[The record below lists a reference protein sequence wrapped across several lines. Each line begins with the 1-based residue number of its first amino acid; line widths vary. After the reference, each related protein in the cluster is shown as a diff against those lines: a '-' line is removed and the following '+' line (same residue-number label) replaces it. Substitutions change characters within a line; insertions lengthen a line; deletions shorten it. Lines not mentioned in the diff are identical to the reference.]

1 MVITNV
7 KVNSNDAPNA
17 INVAKIMAL
26 LFVGAAL
33 AILPGSRDFGTGTFP
48 FSWHKYDLETI
59 TKPPRT
65 ANLSISKSPVS
76 VTRIR

>member
-1 MVITNV
+1 VVITNV

-33 AILPGSRDFGTGTFP
+33 AILPRSRDVGTGTFP
-48 FSWHKYDLETI
+48 FSWHKYDLETNHPARPI
-59 TKPPRT
+59 CPY
-65 ANLSISKSPVS
+65 LSSPVS
-76 VTRIR
+76 VTPIR